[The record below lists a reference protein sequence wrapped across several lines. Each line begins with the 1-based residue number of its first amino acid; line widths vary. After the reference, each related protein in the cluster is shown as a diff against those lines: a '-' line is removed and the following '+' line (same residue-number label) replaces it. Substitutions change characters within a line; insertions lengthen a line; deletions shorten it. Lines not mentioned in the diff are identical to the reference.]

1 MVLKTLQTFE
11 ADYDLAPCCFW
22 RVLFEGKKFQQNSNK
37 NAQRGGLP
45 EIEEYT
51 ENISKRLRKLFWNGV
66 CFCFDLVLDYGR
78 SAI

>member
-22 RVLFEGKKFQQNSNK
+22 RVLFEGKKFQQEIPTRMHRGENSTI
-37 NAQRGGLP
+37 LP
-45 EIEEYT
+45 EIGINRRYQ
-51 ENISKRLRKLFWNGV
+51 IILDGV